1 MFILPHKAT
10 LVKIHSLQSSHQDQ
24 AVQRYMDGFTQ
35 KESSPSPE
43 ILPASDIIL
52 ITGISR
58 LMSFIL
64 KAQ

>member
-1 MFILPHKAT
+1 
-10 LVKIHSLQSSHQDQ
+10 
-24 AVQRYMDGFTQ
+24 MDGFTQ

-52 ITGISR
+52 ITGTSR